1 MPLVQNWWC
10 EDMNKL
16 VEREAFIDSVQIEGA
31 HLKIH
36 SIFSSRRPVQKSRSG
51 GTPRSIQK
59 VHRKIDKQA
68 QKPILLAL
76 LVRGCKLEG
85 SDKQATRKNLRAL
98 FSGITSTHLLEKGNK
113 QLNKHEI
120 THLLQITN

>member
-76 LVRGCKLEG
+76 LARGCKLEG

-98 FSGITSTHLLEKGNK
+98 CLLE
-113 QLNKHEI
+113 
-120 THLLQITN
+120 LLPCTCLKKAINN